1 MCDIMFTIHVGD
13 KVTSILSSL
22 DRVGMIVCQ
31 AKSAEA
37 AVAQCI
43 KAKEKVMFEIE

>member
-1 MCDIMFTIHVGD
+1 
-13 KVTSILSSL
+13 
-22 DRVGMIVCQ
+22 MIVCQ